1 MSDRRK
7 SLGPRDI
14 AARKPAL
21 TAATLCLVLA
31 AGITFATWRVHQERK
46 QQLEATT
53 QVVAAQA
60 RSHFSAWIDARLTLV
75 EHLAR
80 RWPDSYAGNAA
91 AFRHDA
97 ELLVERREGV
107 QAVNWIDAAGVI
119 QIVVPRGG
127 YEAALGEDLAGNPQL
142 DVRQALARAGRSGEA
157 TRTVA
162 VDLLQGGTG
171 FATYWPVR
179 AADGSPAGFVNGVF
193 RIDDL
198 VRVSRPGPDLRD
210 KYRFQLRERDGADL
224 LWSSE
229 PTALAPWPL
238 SCEHAIEV
246 LDRHWQLTV
255 APSAALVAGIQPQ
268 GWTFALLT
276 GCYLASALLAWLV
289 YTHLLRHESVRRS
302 ERTLR
307 ALLDR
312 LPHFVSVKD
321 AQGRFVFANRTLAAA
336 YDRSSQ
342 ALIGMRQRELHPSSE
357 ELAHMTRCEHEVLER
372 GEPVRMDEEGFTNG
386 SGRQRILAT
395 VRMPFHDPRSGLP
408 AVLSVGV
415 DMSDRHRAE
424 RLRATLAS
432 AMDQAGEA
440 IVVLDPRGRIVF
452 ANSAFA
458 TLMGADGRD
467 VRGLTMD
474 AFVNPDSGDRDLMAE
489 ITTAL
494 REGRTW
500 SGRYTTTWSDGSRHA
515 RDATVSPVRDAA
527 GRSGGFIGVLRD
539 ITREHR
545 LEEELRQSH
554 KMEAIGRLAGGV
566 ARNFNNLLTVILSC
580 AETLLRT
587 SSAESPEQESALLIA
602 DAADRA
608 AELTRQLLAFS
619 RRQTM
624 APKVVDLGDI
634 VRGVTPMLERMVGAC
649 FRIDLQLDPA
659 STPVEVDPGQIER
672 VISNLCANARDAMPD
687 GGAITISTLV
697 SDAGNESAGSRPE
710 LPTGSYAVLTVAD
723 SGPGIDAATLERIFD
738 PFFTTKD
745 VGSGTGLG
753 LSTVYGIAEQSGG
766 AVQVRSAPGEG
777 TALSLWLPLHEMPAS
792 LPAPPPPPA
801 SDATTT
807 GGTVLIA
814 EDEPAIRALVA
825 RTLSKAGYH
834 VISAGDGVEAL
845 ERAAEAETLSLLLTD
860 LAMPRMGGVELR
872 DRLRRQHPDLRVL
885 FMSGFVDETVAKLPS
900 GDPVLDKPFRSQDLI
915 ARVREL
921 LG

>member
-1 MSDRRK
+1 MSDRRT
-7 SLGPRDI
+7 SLAPRDL

-21 TAATLCLVLA
+21 AAAALGLVLA
-31 AGITFATWRVHQERK
+31 TGLTLAAWHLQNERER
-46 QQLEATT
+46 QIEETT
-53 QVVAAQA
+53 RVVAAQA
-60 RSHFSAWIDARLTLV
+60 HSHLSAWIDARLALV
-75 EHLAR
+75 EHLAQS
-80 RWPDSYAGNAA
+80 WSGEYDGNLD

-97 ELLVERREGV
+97 SRLVERFDGV
-107 QAVNWIDAAGVI
+107 QAVNWVDETGVI
-119 QIVVPRGG
+119 RIVVPHAGN
-127 YEAALGEDLAGNPQL
+127 EAALGASLAENWQP
-142 DVRQALARAGRSGEA
+142 DVREALWRAGRTGDA
-157 TRTVA
+157 ARTTV
-162 VDLLQGGTG
+162 VELLQGGTG

-179 AADGSPAGFVNGVF
+179 AADGASAGFVNGVF
-193 RIDDL
+193 RIGELIRRSQIGRDL
-198 VRVSRPGPDLRD
+198 SEQ
-210 KYRFQLRERDGADL
+210 YRFRLHERDGADL
-224 LWSSE
+224 LWSSD
-229 PTALAPWPL
+229 PDALAPWPL

-246 LDRHWQLTV
+246 LDRNWQLTV
-255 APSAALVAGIQPQ
+255 APSAALVAAIQPR
-268 GWTFALLT
+268 GWAFALLT
-276 GCYLASALLAWLV
+276 GCYLATALLVWLT
-289 YTHLLRHESVRRS
+289 YTHLHRHETIRRS
-302 ERTLR
+302 ERTFR

-312 LPHFVSVKD
+312 LPHFVSVND
-321 AQGRFVFANRTLAAA
+321 AQGRFVIANRALAAA
-336 YDRSSQ
+336 YGSRPE
-342 ALIGMRQRELHPSSE
+342 AVIGRRQRELHPSAE
-357 ELAHMTRCEHEVLER
+357 ELAHMARCEHEVLER
-372 GEPVRMDEEGFTNG
+372 GEPVRVDEESFTDG

-395 VRMPFHDPRSGLP
+395 TRIPFRDPLSGQP

-415 DMSDRHRAE
+415 DVTDRHRAE

-432 AMDQAGEA
+432 AMNQAGEA

-474 AFVNPDSGDRDLMAE
+474 AFVNPDAGDRDLIAE

-527 GRSGGFIGVLRD
+527 GRPGGFIGVLRD
-539 ITREHR
+539 ITREQQ

-566 ARNFNNLLTVILSC
+566 AHDFNNLLMVILSC
-580 AETLLRT
+580 AETLRRT
-587 SSAESPEQESALLIA
+587 ASADSPEQESALLIA

-624 APKVVDLGDI
+624 TPKVVDLGDI
-634 VRGVTPMLERMVGAC
+634 VRGVAPMLERMVGAC
-649 FRIDLQLDPA
+649 FTIDLQLDRAPA
-659 STPVEVDPGQIER
+659 TVEVDPGQIER
-672 VISNLCANARDAMPD
+672 VILNLCANARDAMPD
-687 GGAITISTLV
+687 GGTITISTLV
-697 SDAGNESAGSRPE
+697 SGSGNESAGSRPE
-710 LPTGSYAVLTVAD
+710 LPAGRYAVLCVVDT
-723 SGPGIDAATLERIFD
+723 GRGIDAATLERIFD
-738 PFFTTKD
+738 PFFTTKE
-745 VGSGTGLG
+745 VGAGTGLG

-777 TALSLWLPLHEMPAS
+777 TALSLWLPLHELPARP
-792 LPAPPPPPA
+792 PAPPPPPA
-801 SDATTT
+801 SDAPTT
-807 GGTVLIA
+807 GGTILVA

-825 RTLSKAGYH
+825 RTLEKAGYL
-834 VISAGDGVEAL
+834 VISASDGVEAL
-845 ERAAEAETLSLLLTD
+845 ERVAQTETLSLLLTD

-872 DRLRRQHPDLRVL
+872 ERLCQQHPDLRVL

-900 GDPVLDKPFRSQDLI
+900 GAPVLEKPFRSQDLI